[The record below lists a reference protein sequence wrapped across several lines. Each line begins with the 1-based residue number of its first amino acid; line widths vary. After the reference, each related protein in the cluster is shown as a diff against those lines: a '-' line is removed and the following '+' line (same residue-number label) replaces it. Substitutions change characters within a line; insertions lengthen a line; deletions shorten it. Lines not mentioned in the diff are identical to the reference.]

1 MLVHCQ
7 QNPPFVDVLK
17 ARFGGPFSF
26 GAQVAAIYS
35 DNDQAA
41 AMTAANAAADGTKE
55 QAFLGTWQ
63 TRLGTHPTLNLYRE
77 GTLVW
82 SATVDGLLPISGSA
96 FVVPTDAV
104 PVSISAAD
112 IDAGTWQF
120 RIENAANADIYI
132 GAGVTKAGDTDVLAL
147 SDDLTADG
155 SVTLGS
161 IVFNAPTLDTATAA
175 IGVSDPRVVVWVD
188 ANYTF
193 ATQPTNV
200 GLQIKDGYSAN
211 IRSLSE
217 PGLIGTG
224 SEYTLSRE
232 SDPYTEGPMFRHRI
246 KSTFPTWQS
255 TQRSQYRNEG
265 ILDDTIYWLCHEFT
279 IESDWSTVGYGD
291 WRDGFGLGDI
301 HHNSWTVG
309 PYGVLPYQ
317 RAPLEFGVAGTTPSY
332 SISAWGNYVAGSGGG
347 TQTSLYSSGTVTA
360 GQIHRFVFRFRV
372 TRSLS
377 AGPFVQIWRQ
387 VNAGAET
394 QIVDRSG
401 IPIGFADMVANGCYL
416 KAGLYGWDAGAPQR
430 TTYTKGVILL
440 REETGNPTITAAEMF
455 TLLRSL

>member
-1 MLVHCQ
+1 MCLGS
-7 QNPPFVDVLK
+7 LRR
-17 ARFGGPFSF
+17 AFSF

-55 QAFLGTWQ
+55 QTFLGTWQ
-63 TRLGTHPTLNLYRE
+63 TRLGTNPTLNLYRE

-104 PVSISAAD
+104 AVSISAAD
-112 IDAGTWQF
+112 IDTGTWEF

-246 KSTFPTWQS
+246 KSTFPLWGG
-255 TQRSQYRNEG
+255 TQRSQYRNDG

-279 IESDWSTVGYGD
+279 IESDWSTSGS
-291 WRDGFGLGDI
+291 GFSIGDI
-301 HHNSWTVG
+301 HHNSWTAG
-309 PYGVLPYQ
+309 PGGVIPYP
-317 RAPLEFGVAGTTPSY
+317 RAPIELALCGTSPSY
-332 SISAWGNYVAGSGGG
+332 SIYTWGNYTLGSGAG
-347 TQTSLYSSGTVTA
+347 TGTSVYSSGTVTA
-360 GQIHRFVFRFRV
+360 GEIHRFVFRFRV
-372 TRSLS
+372 TRSMS
-377 AGPFVQIWRQ
+377 AGPLIQVWRQ
-387 VNAGAET
+387 VDDGSET
-394 QIVDRSG
+394 LIVDRSDV
-401 IPIGFADMVANGCYL
+401 PIGYADMVANGCYL
-416 KAGLYGWDAGAPQR
+416 KMGLYAWDSGAPQR
-430 TTYTKGVILL
+430 TTYTKGGILL
-440 REETGNPTITAAEMF
+440 HEETGNPTITAAEMF